1 MGRAIALAVSAML
14 AAVLSGC
21 AGAADRTPS
30 LTQLPVPPASTPA
43 ESPPGPGATT
53 PQAATA
59 APDVP
64 AAPASPVTGIVV
76 SVDSAGLADVR
87 GFQLR
92 TADGVVLDLAI
103 GRLENGAEFPPGH
116 LAEHAASSDPV
127 RVYFREEA
135 GTLVVYRI
143 EDAG

>member
-43 ESPPGPGATT
+43 ESPPGPGATS

-59 APDVP
+59 APD
-64 AAPASPVTGIVV
+64 APASPVTGIVV